1 MITPSPL
8 RPRRLPLFGL
18 AVALVAVALTF
29 STPSLLDLTPV
40 TPGVYQLRGL
50 AATVAALLV
59 APLLGVLVDRARRRR
74 TVLVAL
80 ALVGAAGLA
89 ITRGAAAGWD
99 AAGAPAAATGMIMVG
114 CLTALGPVGQEAY
127 LPAIVGRDRL
137 VSANAL
143 LYVLPQ
149 GVMVA
154 IGVLLAWAEPEGPAL
169 VIVVCALLVL
179 AAAAF
184 RGVEAV
190 EPVQGAQ
197 TAQTVEA
204 VEAVEAVEEPSR
216 AGLWREAMEGVR
228 FTLREPALRAI
239 ALCLMVTTLSAEFTD
254 EVEDA
259 ARDALVHGVPAS
271 GYFSLSLTVIG
282 YGSIILGPPAAVL
295 LHRRLGTY
303 RLAWVALL
311 ASQPFTLLLALSGGA
326 GGFIWYTA
334 GKLVPLAGAI
344 VVTIALTSHRQAI
357 TPDRLLGRV
366 SGTLVALVALSETAG
381 TILLGPPG
389 DWLAELAEDATSPLP
404 LLPGLVLATA
414 LAMAAAVPLLRARR
428 LATAAS
434 REEARSAHP

>member
-1 MITPSPL
+1 
-8 RPRRLPLFGL
+8 
-18 AVALVAVALTF
+18 
-29 STPSLLDLTPV
+29 
-40 TPGVYQLRGL
+40 
-50 AATVAALLV
+50 
-59 APLLGVLVDRARRRR
+59 
-74 TVLVAL
+74 
-80 ALVGAAGLA
+80 
-89 ITRGAAAGWD
+89 
-99 AAGAPAAATGMIMVG
+99 
-114 CLTALGPVGQEAY
+114 
-127 LPAIVGRDRL
+127 
-137 VSANAL
+137 
-143 LYVLPQ
+143 
-149 GVMVA
+149 
-154 IGVLLAWAEPEGPAL
+154 
-169 VIVVCALLVL
+169 
-179 AAAAF
+179 
-184 RGVEAV
+184 
-190 EPVQGAQ
+190 
-197 TAQTVEA
+197 
-204 VEAVEAVEEPSR
+204 
-216 AGLWREAMEGVR
+216 MEGVR

-381 TILLGPPG
+381 TVLLGPPG
-389 DWLAELAEDATSPLP
+389 DWLAEFAEDATSPLP

-434 REEARSAHP
+434 HEEARSAHP